1 MAFDGKITRFE
12 AVRALVGDPLHEV
25 NGVIQYLGGQSAPSE
40 SDITVK
46 QSELQAAYDAKGYAR
61 NRQFEYPPIGDQL
74 DDLFHSGSFSSD
86 MSAKLQAVKDKYP
99 KV

>member
-1 MAFDGKITRFE
+1 MALDGKITRFE
-12 AVRALVGDPLHEV
+12 AVQALVGDPLHEV
-25 NGVIQYLGGQSAPSE
+25 NGVIQYLGSQSAPTE
-40 SDITVK
+40 SDITAK

-74 DDLFHSGSFSSD
+74 DSLFHAGLFPAD
-86 MSAKLQAVKDKYP
+86 MAATLQAVKDKYP